1 MVGNHVAD
9 IVERYGPAD
18 DRIPGSLIG
27 YIERRR
33 AYDYRTH
40 ADQDAAHLDFVT
52 DGVVESF
59 GILGPAEHHVAKLKA
74 LATAGVTDFTMYLMN
89 GEEEKQLAEYGDHVL
104 PHFG

>member
-18 DRIPGSLIG
+18 DRIPASLIG

-33 AYDYRTH
+33 GYDYRTH